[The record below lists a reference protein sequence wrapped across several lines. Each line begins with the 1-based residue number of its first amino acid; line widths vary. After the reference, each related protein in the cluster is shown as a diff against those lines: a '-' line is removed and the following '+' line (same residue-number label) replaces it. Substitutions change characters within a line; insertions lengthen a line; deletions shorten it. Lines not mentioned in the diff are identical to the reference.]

1 MGYMDQA
8 LREHQLP
15 TSDDL
20 EIQLPTRR
28 EPKKEAPASEP
39 HGLGQHGGGADGT
52 PASEAHADVTA
63 SGASGDAAP
72 APQRDDPDEGEHTD
86 STDEQ
91 IAARAA
97 RDAVP
102 PAGENEATAELVEQA
117 PPEQK
122 PVDEPAPESAPEP
135 ERHQDLTELLASSE
149 GTSPRTYKRVG
160 ASYGKVP
167 MTNVKRFPQPAVDRV
182 RAMLALVAGGE
193 FAESI
198 SAPSLLTAFVMAN
211 TGLELDVD
219 ENTAAAVDA
228 FRENDPRMVDV
239 EDKLDLALENIN
251 QLGRA
256 MNIGLR
262 RIGETGHI
270 VDELEF
276 GVAFL
281 VADRVV
287 RLADPQTDET
297 TVEIVQKKSLAV
309 RDRLRSQTKAQRTI
323 EKQRE
328 ERSIG

>member
-8 LREHQLP
+8 LRDHQLP
-15 TSDDL
+15 TSEDL

-28 EPKKEAPASEP
+28 EPKKEAPAAEP
-39 HGLGQHGGGADGT
+39 RELGQHGGGADGT
-52 PASEAHADVTA
+52 PASEAHADATA
-63 SGASGDAAP
+63 SGAAGDAAP
-72 APQRDDPDEGEHTD
+72 TPQRDEPDEGEHTD
-86 STDEQ
+86 STEEQ

-97 RDAVP
+97 RDTAAPVEESP
-102 PAGENEATAELVEQA
+102 TAGDIVERAPAEQEQA
-117 PPEQK
+117 E
-122 PVDEPAPESAPEP
+122 EPAPEPEKQP
-135 ERHQDLTELLASSE
+135 DLADLLATSQGS
-149 GTSPRTYKRVG
+149 SPRTYKRVG
-160 ASYGKVP
+160 ASYGKVS

-198 SAPSLLTAFVMAN
+198 SAPSLLTAFIMAN

-276 GVAFL
+276 GMAFL

-287 RLADPQTDET
+287 RLATPETDET
-297 TVEIVQKKSLAV
+297 NVDIVQKKSLVV
-309 RDRLRSQTKAQRTI
+309 RERMRSQTKAQRTI